1 MGKILS
7 IDIFNQE
14 KHIFKYNGQIF
25 KNIFKLIIFPRN
37 RAILICFRILLVKK
51 YFYRSKL

>member
-7 IDIFNQE
+7 IDNFNQE

-25 KNIFKLIIFPRN
+25 KNIFKLIFFSFHTRKSHIDLFSYIISK
-37 RAILICFRILLVKK
+37 AICLQN
-51 YFYRSKL
+51 

>member
-7 IDIFNQE
+7 IDNFNQE

-25 KNIFKLIIFPRN
+25 KNIFKLIFFSFHTRKCHIDLFSYIISK
-37 RAILICFRILLVKK
+37 AICLQN
-51 YFYRSKL
+51 